1 MQIADVVGA
10 NRRNTN
16 APSHNIL
23 RLMEEFNI
31 KQDLLSVTRLALYVC
46 LYVCLFNS
54 DASGFSQIIQAS
66 IINVSFEE
74 PVSVVFPFRSSL
86 YVAFL
91 MRPF

>member
-1 MQIADVVGA
+1 
-10 NRRNTN
+10 
-16 APSHNIL
+16 
-23 RLMEEFNI
+23 MEEFNI

-74 PVSVVFPFRSSL
+74 PVSVVFPFQIFFVRRLLDATFLACSSGR
-86 YVAFL
+86 AL
-91 MRPF
+91 MLLSRITIFG